1 MSFWKE
7 TNQQKGGRGWKCIS
21 CKQWPIIVNTHTHN
35 QVCSHFLFPEC
46 VCVKWWKNCTDVRL
60 SKRGLPVIQ
69 FQGRHSR
76 WETFPIQDFLSQ
88 RPTGNEH
95 THTRSIL
102 LYRCVIW
109 GILWSLL
116 RRWTKPQKLLIYLEF
131 QNKSS
136 LEHWSAV
143 SVLKI
148 CLSINSLFLCK
159 LTSHGRSVHK
169 KKFPYCK
176 CLSMG
181 FSPSVFWGLFSPA
194 ETNQKPHMSLS
205 IFFRLCISYFWK
217 YVCVWECMS
226 VEREQGF
233 LLELK
238 RFFVFAPVTHFQDV
252 VCCQLLSGS
261 AWQLVCEVQTNQK
274 FYY

>member
-1 MSFWKE
+1 MTHHRE
-7 TNQQKGGRGWKCIS
+7 H
-21 CKQWPIIVNTHTHN
+21 THTHN

-88 RPTGNEH
+88 TPTGNEH

-109 GILWSLL
+109 GIHVCPDVKLSDLYSASLL

-169 KKFPYCK
+169 KNSPTANVYPWDFLPVSSGGSSVQQKQTKSHIWVYP
-176 CLSMG
+176 
-181 FSPSVFWGLFSPA
+181 FSLGCVFL
-194 ETNQKPHMSLS
+194 
-205 IFFRLCISYFWK
+205 IFGS
-217 YVCVWECMS
+217 MS
-226 VEREQGF
+226 VCESVCLWKESRGF
-233 LLELK
+233 CWNSNGSLFLHQWLIFK
-238 RFFVFAPVTHFQDV
+238 M
-252 VCCQLLSGS
+252 LSAAS
-261 AWQLVCEVQTNQK
+261 
-274 FYY
+274 FYPEAHGN